1 MVGLLA
7 ALILRLENVGSA
19 FGVTGAGVLVV
30 GFLARGRRPAA
41 WELTL
46 AALAV
51 ALAGVGTVRAA
62 PWLVAV
68 CLAGAAALG
77 TLALVS
83 ARTWT
88 GIVLGAAATAWA
100 PTRAAAWLRR
110 TLAARPLPHRDRWQ
124 VAAAVTVVSVVLV
137 GIFGALFAAAD
148 PAFGD
153 LLGRGT
159 PAWDLP
165 AALGRM
171 LIGTAVAAAC
181 LLAAFLGQRPPR
193 TDALAPRAASPGWTA
208 PRWAWAVP
216 LALLDLLFAA
226 FVVVQL
232 AVLFGGRNHV
242 LRTEGLT
249 FAEYARQGFWQLLA
263 VTVLTLAVV
272 AVAVRTGARR
282 TAAERTL
289 VRLLLGPLCGL
300 TLLVVA
306 SALHRM
312 SLYEREFGF
321 TRLRLAATT
330 AELFL
335 GAVLVL
341 VLIAG
346 LRMSGTWLPRAVV
359 ASAAV
364 ALLGLSALNPDAYI
378 AERNVARFDQ
388 TGRIDVA
395 YLATLSA
402 DATPTL
408 LRLPPG
414 LRACA
419 LEQIDGDLSASSD
432 PWFDTNTA
440 RNSARS
446 LLSRQ
451 SLGPCAQ

>member
-1 MVGLLA
+1 VVLPTALAVGVLGS
-7 ALILRLENVGSA
+7 LILRLENVGSA
-19 FGVTGAGVLVV
+19 FAVTGAGVLGV

-62 PWLVAV
+62 PWLVAL

-88 GIVLGAAATAWA
+88 GIVLGAAATALA
-100 PTRAAAWLRR
+100 LPRATAWLRR
-110 TLAARPLPHRDRWQ
+110 TLAARPLPYRDRWQ
-124 VAAAVTVVSVVLV
+124 IALLVSAVSVALLGV
-137 GIFGALFAAAD
+137 FGALFVAAD
-148 PAFGD
+148 PAFAD
-153 LLGRGT
+153 LLGRVS

-165 AALGRM
+165 VLLRRL
-171 LIGTAVAAAC
+171 LIGGSVAVAC
-181 LLAAFLGQRPPR
+181 LLAAFVSQRPPS
-193 TDALAPRAASPGWTA
+193 TDVLAPPSWPAA

-226 FVVVQL
+226 FVLVQL
-232 AVLFGGRNHV
+232 TVLFGNRDHV

-249 FAEYARQGFWQLLA
+249 FAEYARQGFWQLTA
-263 VTVLTLAVV
+263 VTVLTLVLVATAV
-272 AVAVRTGARR
+272 
-282 TAAERTL
+282 L
-289 VRLLLGPLCGL
+289 RLLLGPLCGL
-300 TLLVVA
+300 ALVVVA

-330 AELFL
+330 VELFL

-341 VLIAG
+341 LLFAG
-346 LRMSGTWLPRAVV
+346 VRMSGTWLPRAVV

-364 ALLGLSALNPDAYI
+364 ALLGLTAVNPDAYI
-378 AERNVARFDQ
+378 AERNVHRFER

-402 DATPTL
+402 DAVPAL

-414 LRACA
+414 LRTCA
-419 LEQIDGDLSASSD
+419 LVRIEEDLRSTSD

-446 LLSRQ
+446 LLAREPFGS
-451 SLGPCAQ
+451 CAQD